1 LSEGGLMPYR
11 DDVAVADV
19 KYGTLK
25 SVTDAVGADKI
36 IFLSPDKKAQ
46 TANDSTL
53 ERWKKALK
61 R

>member
-1 LSEGGLMPYR
+1 MPYR
-11 DDVAVADV
+11 DDVAASDV

-36 IFLSPDKKAQ
+36 VFISPDKEDLVGIDK
-46 TANDSTL
+46 TL
-53 ERWKKALK
+53 ARWKKALK